1 MHLKR
6 REKERERERLEGDI
20 ENGKIDTEAWTK
32 LANSIGVELD
42 PKTKESSSNCCSGHH
57 VGFAI
62 AALLSHSLLSFSY
75 LLVVQELLG
84 TYIHTHIL
92 LLQNF
97 LFSKS
102 FDDSFDDFS
111 TFSTFSTK
119 IMVPEIFFYPKIQA
133 TFFVRA

>member
-1 MHLKR
+1 L
-6 REKERERERLEGDI
+6 

-32 LANSIGVELD
+32 LANSIGVELH

-62 AALLSHSLLSFSY
+62 AALLSFSY

-84 TYIHTHIL
+84 TYIHSYIL

-102 FDDSFDDFS
+102 FDDSFFILLMIS
-111 TFSTFSTK
+111 PLSPLKLWF
-119 IMVPEIFFYPKIQA
+119 
-133 TFFVRA
+133 